1 MASHSSFSFSIREHQ
16 PSVCLDL
23 YNISLFKFSQFFAN
37 LKFCTWHLFCGYH
50 YSVTFSH
57 EVNSNDKPKNRLRV
71 GFVASVDFVMLARD
85 SRIISLK
92 LAVFCVFN
100 DPSEVML
107 QNFTCLYAAML
118 LNIWNTPVQLTVD
131 ARIILS
137 PQFLV
142 SCALEA
148 GRNSLFER
156 EWNRNT

>member
-1 MASHSSFSFSIREHQ
+1 
-16 PSVCLDL
+16 
-23 YNISLFKFSQFFAN
+23 
-37 LKFCTWHLFCGYH
+37 
-50 YSVTFSH
+50 
-57 EVNSNDKPKNRLRV
+57 
-71 GFVASVDFVMLARD
+71 
-85 SRIISLK
+85 
-92 LAVFCVFN
+92 
-100 DPSEVML
+100 
-107 QNFTCLYAAML
+107 ML